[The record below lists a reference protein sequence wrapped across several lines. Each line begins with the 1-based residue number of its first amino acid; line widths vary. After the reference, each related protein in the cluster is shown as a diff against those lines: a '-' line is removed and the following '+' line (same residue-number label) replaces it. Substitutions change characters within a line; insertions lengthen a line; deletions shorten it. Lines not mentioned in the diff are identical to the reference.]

1 MEMMTNEWLLDCRY
15 LATSLCILYRNK
27 RMNED
32 KMVAY
37 LLLFALFYFT
47 MHVMMGYLEGRL

>member
-1 MEMMTNEWLLDCRY
+1 MTTNEWLLDCSY
-15 LATSLCILYRNK
+15 LATNLCILYRDQ
-27 RMNED
+27 RMNEN

-37 LLLFALFYFT
+37 LLLFTLFYFT